1 MPNWHVFC
9 QILSGFL
16 WLWITNDWLFF
27 KSSSR
32 TIEHTFLNGKEGLE
46 VASQCLQTAYC
57 LAPEDKHLEVSKP
70 IEQIF
75 KDATKN
81 EPVRQTYPDF
91 ESVYG
96 FYIFLLNALM
106 VHSFS
111 VVYYISQ

>member
-1 MPNWHVFC
+1 MFSVA
-9 QILSGFL
+9 LDYKRL
-16 WLWITNDWLFF
+16 AFF

-32 TIEHTFLNGKEGLE
+32 IEHTFLNGKEGLE

-81 EPVRQTYPDF
+81 EPVRQRLLILSQCKY
-91 ESVYG
+91 V
-96 FYIFLLNALM
+96 FYFFKIKGLGGNC
-106 VHSFS
+106 S
-111 VVYYISQ
+111 

>member
-1 MPNWHVFC
+1 MLWQCQIGMFSVKSCQVFC
-9 QILSGFL
+9 GFGL
-16 WLWITNDWLFF
+16 QTIGFFF

-96 FYIFLLNALM
+96 F
-106 VHSFS
+106 
-111 VVYYISQ
+111 

>member
-1 MPNWHVFC
+1 MFSVKSCQVFC
-9 QILSGFL
+9 GFGL
-16 WLWITNDWLFF
+16 QTIGFFF

-81 EPVRQTYPDF
+81 EPVRQRILILSQCMY
-91 ESVYG
+91 S
-96 FYIFLLNALM
+96 IFLIKC
-106 VHSFS
+106 SDGTF
-111 VVYYISQ
+111 I